1 MLCGTMYC
9 FLQVGPS
16 YGRRT
21 INGLLRAND
30 IIVGEQRERRSL
42 NSVAPLYVQ
51 QRRRHTY
58 HQLNP
63 TPYYAEYFGHKLHAD
78 QNEKLVKYGV
88 THVAASDGYSGKLL
102 GIISLPLK
110 NNLTIYEDLYRYF
123 FVITPPRAH
132 AQ

>member
-1 MLCGTMYC
+1 MAFSIIIM
-9 FLQVGPS
+9 QVGPS

-30 IIVGEQRERRSL
+30 IIVGEQRVRQSL
-42 NSVAPLYVQ
+42 NSISPLYVQ
-51 QRRRHTY
+51 QRRRHSY

-78 QNEKLVKYGV
+78 QNEKLLKYGV

-102 GIISLPLK
+102 KIVSMPFK
-110 NNLTIYEDLYRYF
+110 NTLTIYEDLFRYDME
-123 FVITPPRAH
+123 VTMSCN
-132 AQ
+132 